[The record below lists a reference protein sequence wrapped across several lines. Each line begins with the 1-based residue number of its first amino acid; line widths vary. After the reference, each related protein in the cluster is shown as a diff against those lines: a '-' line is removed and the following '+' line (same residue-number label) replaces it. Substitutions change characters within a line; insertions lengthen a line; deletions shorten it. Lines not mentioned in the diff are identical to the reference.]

1 MSNSYIMYKKI
12 NHHSIIS
19 AMLCVKF
26 PQVSYLDFSET
37 VHVLKA
43 VAVLTSEHLKL
54 STVFVVIHLLS
65 AKVTPEWR
73 SNLASPQTSF
83 GVVCHAF
90 ISSVTHSFLGRN
102 ECVTNEPQR
111 TSAGR
116 LG

>member
-1 MSNSYIMYKKI
+1 
-12 NHHSIIS
+12 
-19 AMLCVKF
+19 MLCVKF
-26 PQVSYLDFSET
+26 PQVQYLDFSET

-65 AKVTPEWR
+65 ANVTPEWR
-73 SNLASPQTSF
+73 SNLASPKTSF
-83 GVVCHAF
+83 GVSLSR
-90 ISSVTHSFLGRN
+90 I
-102 ECVTNEPQR
+102 CVTNKPQR